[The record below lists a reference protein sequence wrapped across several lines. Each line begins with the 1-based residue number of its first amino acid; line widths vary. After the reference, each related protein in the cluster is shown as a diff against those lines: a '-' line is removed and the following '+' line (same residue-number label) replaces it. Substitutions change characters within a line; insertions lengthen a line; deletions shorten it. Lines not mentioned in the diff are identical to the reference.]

1 MELITSLFAHIKQQ
15 PHDSFLGTKPDG
27 NGAIGNGVPASDGY
41 ASWDGAYPRVSG
53 HIHQYDSFNPTQ
65 IQVEHFQKLSSIFPS
80 SFPLFFF
87 FCLGFIF

>member
-1 MELITSLFAHIKQQ
+1 MELISSLFAHIKQQ

-27 NGAIGNGVPASDGY
+27 NGAIGSGVPASDGY

-65 IQVEHFQKLSSIFPS
+65 IQVEYL
-80 SFPLFFF
+80 
-87 FCLGFIF
+87 